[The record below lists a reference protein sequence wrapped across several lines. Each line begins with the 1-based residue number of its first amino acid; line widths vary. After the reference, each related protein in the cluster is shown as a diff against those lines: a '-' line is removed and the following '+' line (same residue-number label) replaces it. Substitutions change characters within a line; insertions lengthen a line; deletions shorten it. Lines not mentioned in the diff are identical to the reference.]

1 MSSEFSVFLKVN
13 QINNVKIYKHILKN
27 VEKIIQY

>member
-1 MSSEFSVFLKVN
+1 MSSEFSVFLKLN
-13 QINNVKIYKHILKN
+13 QINNVKIYKHILKK